1 MKITIKECLKLHAFE
16 GAEILAG
23 KKRLNSIIKK
33 VTVLEEVTAEDIDAT
48 YEEKNV
54 MIVTAFFGT
63 RNDVEEQCKM
73 IERSVLCGMSVLVLH
88 RIGDILGKVDERL
101 VDICEKLGVVL
112 IALNAERRIQTYEIL
127 EEVSHILYYGSVNE
141 AKPSLLTDVAFH
153 MINFEKYPDFVSALR
168 TAAELNEFQVVLMSS
183 DFNPVLAVETKSD
196 TTVEAAIM
204 FARKG
209 YVEKKKLLCT
219 MIEVDGLATYWIYTN
234 IEGSDYYMLIADN
247 KDMYSK
253 DEIIKLGNIITMAM
267 GMWKYTPKKDDEAEF
282 IRALRR
288 GNINK
293 AFAIKDDAK
302 IDESSVV
309 SVFLCVGLLEQDTR
323 DKWNEYCEKKGI
335 KALKTRD
342 NDETTGILLGH
353 KKNNNA
359 VKTFDV
365 LDETYHGKIF
375 HVTGI
380 NGIEGAADGFRLIEE
395 THGLA
400 KVVFPHKSNFSKY
413 DLSLIRNC
421 IHIRNE
427 GGFLKRNYTKL
438 LDVFDEENSA
448 KGREL
453 LRTLETFILDAG
465 MNSGKTAEIL
475 DVHTNTVQYR
485 MKRINELLG
494 VEITAYRVVPGIS
507 TALALHRLETMN

>member
-302 IDESSVV
+302 IDESSVA

-323 DKWNEYCEKKGI
+323 DK
-335 KALKTRD
+335 
-342 NDETTGILLGH
+342 
-353 KKNNNA
+353 
-359 VKTFDV
+359 
-365 LDETYHGKIF
+365 
-375 HVTGI
+375 
-380 NGIEGAADGFRLIEE
+380 
-395 THGLA
+395 
-400 KVVFPHKSNFSKY
+400 
-413 DLSLIRNC
+413 
-421 IHIRNE
+421 
-427 GGFLKRNYTKL
+427 
-438 LDVFDEENSA
+438 
-448 KGREL
+448 
-453 LRTLETFILDAG
+453 
-465 MNSGKTAEIL
+465 
-475 DVHTNTVQYR
+475 
-485 MKRINELLG
+485 
-494 VEITAYRVVPGIS
+494 
-507 TALALHRLETMN
+507 